1 MDLQMPTQTISNNS
15 VGESDLDFLN
25 VLMDKVQEYPWYAAL
40 IGMFM
45 FYCYRI
51 YIKKIDALLARE
63 KLQYEDRKHIRE
75 MKIRAHEINKQA
87 QSSKSEEPAQSTN
100 GGSK

>member
-1 MDLQMPTQTISNNS
+1 MPTQIAANTSADKKELDLINN
-15 VGESDLDFLN
+15 LW
-25 VLMDKVQEYPWYAAL
+25 DKVQEYPWYAAL

-51 YIKKIDALLARE
+51 YIKKIDALSASE
-63 KLQYEDRKHIRE
+63 KLQYEDRKHLRE

-87 QSSKSEEPAQSTN
+87 QTQKSNRKTQSAN

>member
-1 MDLQMPTQTISNNS
+1 MPAQTIANNS
-15 VGESDLDFLN
+15 AGENELGFLS
-25 VLMDKVQEYPWYAAL
+25 VLLDKVQEYPWYAAL

-51 YIKKIDALLARE
+51 YIKKIDALSARE
-63 KLQYEDRKHIRE
+63 KLQYEDRKHLRE
-75 MKIRAHEINKQA
+75 MKIRAHEINKQF
-87 QSSKSEEPAQSTN
+87 QSRKGKEQTQSTN

>member
-1 MDLQMPTQTISNNS
+1 MPAQTIANNKADE
-15 VGESDLDFLN
+15 VELGLLN
-25 VLMDKVQEYPWYAAL
+25 GLMDKVQEYPWYGAL

-51 YIKKIDALLARE
+51 YIKKIEALSARE
-63 KLQYEDRKHIRE
+63 KLQYEDRKHLRE
-75 MKIRAHEINKQA
+75 MKIKAYAINKQA
-87 QSSKSEEPAQSTN
+87 QSGKGKKQTQSTN